1 MAKIVDIKEFHRELT
16 DTFKTNYPH
25 LKYCD
30 AELGK
35 NEEHG
40 RFLLGPDPKHWVQI
54 VHEPGPAWASTV
66 TLFWIG
72 LSTLSSLPSPKKLKQ
87 FWFLLKLVRVF
98 DTSLFPAV
106 HCLQYRGR
114 RVNAVN
120 ILIDKD
126 DLSMDLVLAVLETM
140 LVDYMIK

>member
-1 MAKIVDIKEFHRELT
+1 M
-16 DTFKTNYPH
+16 
-25 LKYCD
+25 
-30 AELGK
+30 
-35 NEEHG
+35 
-40 RFLLGPDPKHWVQI
+40 
-54 VHEPGPAWASTV
+54 
-66 TLFWIG
+66 FWIG

>member
-1 MAKIVDIKEFHRELT
+1 MSADCTRAGTCLGIYFVLDRPVDPQLIT
-16 DTFKTNYPH
+16 IT
-25 LKYCD
+25 
-30 AELGK
+30 
-35 NEEHG
+35 EEIEG
-40 RFLLGPDPKHWVQI
+40 R
-54 VHEPGPAWASTV
+54 
-66 TLFWIG
+66 
-72 LSTLSSLPSPKKLKQ
+72 

-114 RVNAVN
+114 RVRVVN
-120 ILIDKD
+120 ILIVIDKD